1 MKNRIFKIGTLV
13 IILCSVGMGGFY
25 LWKIKRSVEGLT
37 TLPQLY
43 TEKKVAVL
51 ESHSSKIPSAGG
63 HGEAAPAGGHGEAA
77 PAGGHGEAAPAGGH
91 GEAAPAG
98 GHGEAAPAGGHGEAA
113 NRSPGSESNQTKGTP
128 LFSVDELYVNVRS
141 ETGAHMMGLK
151 LELEL
156 FEVSQ
161 IALLKSRHSGVR
173 DRVIELSRDFE
184 YAKLN
189 TLGGKLYFKETI
201 VGTLN
206 EFFGQAIVK
215 NAHIS
220 SFYLQ

>member
-1 MKNRIFKIGTLV
+1 MGYNQAMKNRIFKIGTLV

-43 TEKKVAVL
+43 TEKKVAIL
-51 ESHSSKIPSAGG
+51 ESHSSKIPS
-63 HGEAAPAGGHGEAA
+63 
-77 PAGGHGEAAPAGGH
+77 AGGHGEAAPAGGH

-206 EFFGQAIVK
+206 EFFGQAIIK

>member
-43 TEKKVAVL
+43 TEKKVAIL
-51 ESHSSKIPSAGG
+51 ESHSSKIPS
-63 HGEAAPAGGHGEAA
+63 
-77 PAGGHGEAAPAGGH
+77 AGGHGEAAPAGGH

-128 LFSVDELYVNVRS
+128 LFSLDELYVNVRS

-206 EFFGQAIVK
+206 EFFGQAIIK

>member
-43 TEKKVAVL
+43 TEKKVAIL
-51 ESHSSKIPSAGG
+51 ESHSSKIPS
-63 HGEAAPAGGHGEAA
+63 
-77 PAGGHGEAAPAGGH
+77 AGGHGEAAPAGGH

>member
-43 TEKKVAVL
+43 TEKKVAIL
-51 ESHSSKIPSAGG
+51 ESHSSKIPS
-63 HGEAAPAGGHGEAA
+63 AGGHGEAA

-128 LFSVDELYVNVRS
+128 LFS
-141 ETGAHMMGLK
+141 
-151 LELEL
+151 
-156 FEVSQ
+156 
-161 IALLKSRHSGVR
+161 
-173 DRVIELSRDFE
+173 
-184 YAKLN
+184 
-189 TLGGKLYFKETI
+189 
-201 VGTLN
+201 
-206 EFFGQAIVK
+206 QAIIK

>member
-1 MKNRIFKIGTLV
+1 MKNRILKIGTLA
-13 IILCSVGMGGFY
+13 ITLGSVGMGGFY

-37 TLPQLY
+37 SLPQLY
-43 TEKKVAVL
+43 TEKHVAVV
-51 ESHSSKIPSAGG
+51 EGHSPKIPSAGG
-63 HGEAAPAGGHGEAA
+63 HGEAAS
-77 PAGGHGEAAPAGGH
+77 
-91 GEAAPAG
+91 
-98 GHGEAAPAGGHGEAA
+98 
-113 NRSPGSESNQTKGTP
+113 RSPESESNQTKGTP

-173 DRVIELSRDFE
+173 DRVIELSRDFD

-201 VGTLN
+201 IGTLN
-206 EFFGQAIVK
+206 EFFGQAIIK

>member
-37 TLPQLY
+37 SLPQLY

-51 ESHSSKIPSAGG
+51 ESQSSKIPS
-63 HGEAAPAGGHGEAA
+63 
-77 PAGGHGEAAPAGGH
+77 AGGH

-206 EFFGQAIVK
+206 EFFGQAIIK

>member
-51 ESHSSKIPSAGG
+51 ESHSSKIPS
-63 HGEAAPAGGHGEAA
+63 
-77 PAGGHGEAAPAGGH
+77 
-91 GEAAPAG
+91 AG

>member
-43 TEKKVAVL
+43 TEKKVAIL
-51 ESHSSKIPSAGG
+51 ESHSSKIPS
-63 HGEAAPAGGHGEAA
+63 
-77 PAGGHGEAAPAGGH
+77 AGGHGEAAPAGGH

-206 EFFGQAIVK
+206 EFFGQAIIK

>member
-51 ESHSSKIPSAGG
+51 ESHSSKIPT
-63 HGEAAPAGGHGEAA
+63 
-77 PAGGHGEAAPAGGH
+77 AGGH